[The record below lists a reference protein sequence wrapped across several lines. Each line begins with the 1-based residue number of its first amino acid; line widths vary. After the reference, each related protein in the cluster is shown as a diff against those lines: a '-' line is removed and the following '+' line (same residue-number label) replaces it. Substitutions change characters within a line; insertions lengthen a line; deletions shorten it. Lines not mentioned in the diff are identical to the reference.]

1 MLAPDFMR
9 SLILSTV
16 MASVTVHEDDV
27 ELDEPVLVEGLP
39 GIGLV
44 GKLATDHLV
53 ETFDMTYYASLECEG
68 IPSISIYQED
78 SRDVLAPVRLYVD
91 EERDLLALQSDV
103 PVSASAASDFANCVT
118 EWLSDHDVT
127 PIYMSGI
134 PEEKEADQIPDLHGV
149 ATGTAGDLLDE
160 HDIDIPTED
169 GAVSGPTGA
178 LISEASKRDLDAI
191 GLVVQ
196 SDPQFPDPEAARILI
211 EHGVSPLAGIE
222 VDTNDLVEHAEEIT
236 DQKQQF
242 AQRMQEAEAD
252 ESSQAKPLRMFQ

>member
-1 MLAPDFMR
+1 MA
-9 SLILSTV
+9 TV
-16 MASVTVHEDDV
+16 NVHAEGVT
-27 ELDEPVLVEGLP
+27 LDEPVMVEGLP

-68 IPSISIYQED
+68 IPPLSVYQED

-103 PVSASAASDFANCVT
+103 PVSASAASDFASCVT
-118 EWLSDHDVT
+118 EWLAEHDAT
-127 PIYMSGI
+127 PIYMSGL
-134 PEEKEADQIPDLHGV
+134 PEEKQADQIPELTGV
-149 ATGTAGDLLDE
+149 ATGTAGALLDE
-160 HDIDIPTED
+160 HDVGVPSER

-178 LISEASKRDLDAI
+178 LLSEANKRELDAV

-211 EHGVSPLAGIE
+211 EHGIGPIAGID

-236 DQKQQF
+236 EQKQQF
-242 AQRMQEAEAD
+242 AQRMQEAEDD